1 LNSCAFH
8 DQCGRYVIDR
18 IGEVKGWLVALTDF
32 GDLTVLLPLA
42 AAMLI
47 WLLFY
52 FPRAASS
59 WVIALGFCAG
69 LTALLKIVFYGCP
82 PAGDIHSPSGHT
94 SLSILVYGALAL
106 AAAGR
111 PGPRRVLM
119 IGASVG
125 LMLSIAV
132 SRLLLDAH
140 SVPEVGLGLIIGTVS
155 LVLFSRQYLACPNT
169 KVWPLLVAAGILI
182 SILHGRELHAEQYL
196 HRITGYLQMQCG

>member
-1 LNSCAFH
+1 
-8 DQCGRYVIDR
+8 
-18 IGEVKGWLVALTDF
+18 
-32 GDLTVLLPLA
+32 
-42 AAMLI
+42 
-47 WLLFY
+47 
-52 FPRAASS
+52 
-59 WVIALGFCAG
+59 
-69 LTALLKIVFYGCP
+69 
-82 PAGDIHSPSGHT
+82 
-94 SLSILVYGALAL
+94 
-106 AAAGR
+106 
-111 PGPRRVLM
+111 M